1 MKNIIPQ
8 KMTVQR
14 APLYIVILALLI
26 WPMSVL
32 ADRSTAGDINKFDIN
47 EVPTISNMNERIK
60 KEISGKK
67 EFIKEGDCFKAE
79 EEGNSYEV
87 CFDNGILTRFKEV
100 KGLMIQSEITN
111 WEIIRNS

>member
-32 ADRSTAGDINKFDIN
+32 ADRSTAGDINKFDIQ
-47 EVPTISNMNERIK
+47 PRTINAGQQFRVT
-60 KEISGKK
+60 
-67 EFIKEGDCFKAE
+67 F
-79 EEGNSYEV
+79 
-87 CFDNGILTRFKEV
+87 RFLV
-100 KGLMIQSEITN
+100 YGGTPSA
-111 WEIIRNS
+111 